1 MTKALFSPLSMAI
14 FLHAA
19 DLNDTLIRDTTQT
32 CESLPASLKKKILK
46 SDDTALWKALLHKL
60 VNLSKNPPAEKIVI
74 RRTNDRINLLQAKK
88 RNLPDAKK
96 GKNS

>member
-19 DLNDTLIRDTTQT
+19 DSNDTCIRDTTQI
-32 CESLPASLKKKILK
+32 CESQPTSLKKKILK

-74 RRTNDRINLLQAKK
+74 RRTNDRSNLFQAKK
-88 RNLPDAKK
+88 RNLLDAKK

>member
-60 VNLSKNPPAEKIVI
+60 VNLSKNHPAEKIVI
-74 RRTNDRINLLQAKK
+74 KRIDDRINLLRAKK